1 MTIAAFRTA
10 ACLAAAMALWGTAMP
25 TGHAQQGPAA
35 PVQWIDVHVHPFGGV
50 GQDTDYRSAMDELL
64 GIMKDNNMAKAIVM
78 PTPQG
83 DSGSRSS
90 WDIEDFLDLARAHP
104 ERLAVMGGGG
114 SLNKMIHAESPDGK
128 VSDELKARFRKRADD
143 ILAKGAIGFGEMSI
157 LHISLLENHTF
168 ESVNGDHPLLLML
181 ADIAAQKD
189 VPIDIHFDLVAED
202 MPSAD
207 WLSQP
212 PNPAMFK
219 RNLDGFERLLA
230 HNRKARIVWAHAG
243 SDNLGQWTAQ
253 LSREM
258 LARHPNLYMSLRL
271 NIGRGG
277 HKKNNPLAET
287 GLKPHWQQVFVE
299 FPDRFV
305 IGGDQFFTPPG
316 NRSFVA
322 KFAKAAGVI
331 RKRTNI
337 FLSRLPP
344 DIARKI
350 GYENA
355 IRIYKLKP

>member
-1 MTIAAFRTA
+1 MKIRFVSLIAEAFTVALVLASATA
-10 ACLAAAMALWGTAMP
+10 SHGQEAP
-25 TGHAQQGPAA
+25 PA

-50 GQDTDYRSAMDELL
+50 GQDTDYGSAIDELL
-64 GIMKDNNMAKAIVM
+64 GVMKGDNMARAIVM

-83 DSGSRSS
+83 DAGSRSS
-90 WDIEDFLDLARAHP
+90 WDIEDFLDLARKHP
-104 ERLAVMGGGG
+104 NRLAVMGGG
-114 SLNKMIHAESPDGK
+114 STLNKMIHLESPDGK
-128 VSDELKARFRKRADD
+128 VGDEIKARFRKRAED

-168 ESVNGDHPLLLML
+168 ESVSGDHPLLLLL
-181 ADIAAQKD
+181 ADIAAERD
-189 VPIDIHFDLVAED
+189 VPIDMHFDLVAED
-202 MPSAD
+202 IKTAA

-212 PNPAMFK
+212 PNPPIFK

-230 HNRKARIVWAHAG
+230 HNRKAKIVWAHAG
-243 SDNLGQWTAQ
+243 SDNLGQWTAD
-253 LSREM
+253 LTREM
-258 LARHPNLYMSLRL
+258 LRKHPNLYMSLRL

-277 HKKNNPLAET
+277 HKQNNPLAED
-287 GLKPHWQQVFVE
+287 GLKPHWQSIFAE

-305 IGGDQFFTPPG
+305 IGGDQFFTPLG
-316 NRSFVA
+316 SKSFVA
-322 KFAKAAGVI
+322 KFAKAAGII